1 MTDPKVERTDLTSGV
16 RVVTERMPEVSSVS
30 LGVWVA
36 VGSRDEPKE
45 IAGVS
50 HFLEHLLFKGT
61 DTRSAREIAA
71 SIDAV
76 GGEMNA
82 YTSREHTAYYLRL
95 PSTHQ
100 QLGFDLLADV
110 LAQPAL
116 RQEDLDCERDVIYE
130 ELLMAEDTPDDL
142 VITHLYDRLFSSH
155 PLGRETLG
163 DQKTVMAMQRDDV
176 ANFHFQWYRPKNMVV
191 AAAGAID
198 HDQVVKAFD
207 GFLTEGTIG
216 ETPQRQVPQPL
227 VDDAV
232 QIDRP
237 IEQVH
242 LAVGWRSVSLA
253 DEDRYALYIANQVLG
268 GGMSSRLF
276 QQVREERGLVYTI
289 YSAPSLYSDTGSV
302 VLYAGTAVN
311 RLGELLGVCES
322 LLEDFVR
329 NGITDS
335 EYDIALGYLEG
346 SMVLGLEDSGSRLSR
361 LGNGIVARNDVVS
374 IDEHIRQ
381 LRAVTPADVAAV
393 IAKVFAAPR
402 VVSAVGPLGDGI
414 EALPRFARG

>member
-1 MTDPKVERTDLTSGV
+1 MTDPQVERTDLASGV
-16 RVVTERMPEVSSVS
+16 RIVTERMPQVSSVS
-30 LGVWVA
+30 LGIWVA
-36 VGSRDEPKE
+36 VGSRDEPQE

-61 DTRSAREIAA
+61 ENRSAREIAA

-95 PSTHQ
+95 PTSHQ

-110 LAQPAL
+110 LSQPAL

-142 VITHLYDRLFSSH
+142 VITHLYDQLFSSH

-163 DQKTVMAMQRDDV
+163 DQQTVMAMQREDV
-176 ANFHFQWYRPKNMVV
+176 ESFHSQWYRPKNVVV
-191 AAAGAID
+191 AAAGNVD
-198 HDQVVKAFD
+198 HETVVHAFTD
-207 GFLTEGTIG
+207 FLAVGDAGIA
-216 ETPQRQVPQPL
+216 PQRALPDPL
-227 VDDAV
+227 VDAVV

-289 YSAPSLYSDTGSV
+289 YSAPSLYSDTGSL

-322 LLEDFVR
+322 LLDSFLR
-329 NGITDS
+329 DGITDR
-335 EYDIALGYLEG
+335 EYEIALGYLEG

-361 LGNGIVARNDVVS
+361 LGNGIMARNDVVS
-374 IDEHIRQ
+374 IDEHIRR
-381 LRAVTPADVAAV
+381 LRAVTPADVHAV
-393 IAKVFAAPR
+393 IAKIFAAPR